1 MTRTLPGSKHF
12 RLQALAEGVYAAIVV
27 PGTGAWGNAG
37 IIDLGDRT
45 LVFDTFF
52 TPRAA
57 LDLRAAAE
65 QLTGRPAA
73 WVVNSHWH
81 ADHVYG
87 NQVFADAT
95 LIATAQTRATLA
107 QRGDGVVRS
116 LRTQP
121 DLLQAMAAAAAA
133 EGEEA
138 RHREAL
144 AELADHQ
151 VLAASLDTWHLR
163 LPHLTFAAA
172 LTLHGSRRRA
182 EVLSYGG
189 GHTDGDALLWLPD
202 DGIAFLGDLVQ
213 VGFHLFLRDAD
224 PAAWMYSLDRITA
237 LGPAQVVPGHGP
249 VAGPEAPA
257 TTRAYLA
264 DMQRRA
270 RAFRA
275 AGGTPEQAGALPVPP
290 EYAGWGASRVFG
302 LNMCELCRRG

>member
-1 MTRTLPGSKHF
+1 M
-12 RLQALAEGVYAAIVV
+12 
-27 PGTGAWGNAG
+27 
-37 IIDLGDRT
+37 
-45 LVFDTFF
+45 
-52 TPRAA
+52 
-57 LDLRAAAE
+57 
-65 QLTGRPAA
+65 
-73 WVVNSHWH
+73 
-81 ADHVYG
+81 
-87 NQVFADAT
+87 
-95 LIATAQTRATLA
+95 
-107 QRGDGVVRS
+107 VRS

-151 VLAASLDTWHLR
+151 VLAASLGTWHLR

-182 EVLSYGG
+182 
-189 GHTDGDALLWLPD
+189 
-202 DGIAFLGDLVQ
+202 
-213 VGFHLFLRDAD
+213 
-224 PAAWMYSLDRITA
+224 
-237 LGPAQVVPGHGP
+237 
-249 VAGPEAPA
+249 EAPA

-290 EYAGWGASRVFG
+290 EYAGWGAPRVFG
-302 LNMCELCRRG
+302 LNMCEFCGRG